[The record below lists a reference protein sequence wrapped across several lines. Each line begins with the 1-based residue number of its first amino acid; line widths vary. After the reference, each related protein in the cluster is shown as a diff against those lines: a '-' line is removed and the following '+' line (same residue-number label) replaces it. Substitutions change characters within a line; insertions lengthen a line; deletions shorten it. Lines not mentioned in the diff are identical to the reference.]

1 MTNKAD
7 QLTVEESFRSS
18 LRDAIALMEKLAPDC
33 SSVQE
38 MIEMAQLAL
47 KNDGQLNMLLNRVA
61 PIRLKQ

>member
-1 MTNKAD
+1 VTNKAD